1 MVVIPL
7 IQRAG
12 ASFGNAKP
20 DDKRGQMFRPF
31 YTGIQKCFDKTN
43 DLASSVQEDLHDN
56 NLREWLEQRK
66 RWNLSKHALLLI
78 LLQKEINHPTLIRK
92 PAIACFS
99 PVFLGADFSTWN
111 HKPTIIWRRNAMALK
126 DCERCQ
132 HSENRSSFGFQLCAQ
147 FRLGKFPCMK
157 STATLPHSS
166 CPGFPPPPALHHRNN
181 QLWTFPSSL
190 TFVLAIQQFLPGF
203 SSSFTPCELIL
214 LAAAL
219 MQAAVGLFFSPPQ
232 CE

>member
-1 MVVIPL
+1 MYEAKTHDIIISLEKKTVHHFTIWKVFSAAPKL
-7 IQRAG
+7 YNGMNTEIQIITRQ
-12 ASFGNAKP
+12 P
-20 DDKRGQMFRPF
+20 TM
-31 YTGIQKCFDKTN
+31 KT
-43 DLASSVQEDLHDN
+43 V
-56 NLREWLEQRK
+56 
-66 RWNLSKHALLLI
+66 
-78 LLQKEINHPTLIRK
+78 
-92 PAIACFS
+92 
-99 PVFLGADFSTWN
+99 
-111 HKPTIIWRRNAMALK
+111 RNAMALK

-132 HSENRSSFGFQLCAQ
+132 HSENWSSFGFQLCAQ
-147 FRLGKFPCMK
+147 FRLGKFLCMK
-157 STATLPHSS
+157 STANLPHSS

-219 MQAAVGLFFSPPQ
+219 TQAAVGLFFSPPQ